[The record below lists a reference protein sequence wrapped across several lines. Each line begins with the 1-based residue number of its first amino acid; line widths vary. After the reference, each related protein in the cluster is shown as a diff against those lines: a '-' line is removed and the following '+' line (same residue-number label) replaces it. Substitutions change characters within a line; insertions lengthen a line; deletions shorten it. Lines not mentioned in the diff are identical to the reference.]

1 MKFWEKQDMLDRP
14 TDTSD
19 SNRAARR
26 WRQVF
31 LNRWLLVGIA
41 AVVMYAM
48 LGFLLT
54 PWVVKRSVINYT
66 AEKLKRKASMVEVRV
81 NPFLLTIEAKDFSLV
96 ELDDR
101 PIIGFGRLFVDFE
114 LSSLFLWAWTF
125 ADIRIERPSIY
136 VEIQHSGHLNMAD
149 LADSLPQSEDPP
161 PSDHRPPRLLLRHI
175 KVSDGSFTFSDLSDP
190 TPAAATFSSVNL
202 EFNEISTLPERTG
215 PYAAKVHLPGGG
227 TVGWRGN
234 LSLRPIFFEG
244 ELSMAGFKLS
254 TAWKFVQDK
263 LNLIEPSGEVDFSTR
278 YRFDYQNSSSSLV
291 LQNAKLALK
300 GLILTEKEKTSPFL
314 SLEAIELDEMRFDLR
329 ARELMVPNIVVKN
342 GKIEASVD
350 ETGLLNWQNL
360 VTSRDS
366 TDVTARI
373 PGSATPESQPWLIN
387 AEVVNVVNVALDYK
401 DRSRAAPLVLA
412 IGGVNVVLNASAEV
426 GAGPVRAIVDGLK
439 VKLSPVMLSQAGD
452 DNPLLWLDSLVLND
466 GRIDIGSR
474 TITITQVETTGGATN
489 VVREKDGRI
498 RLIELVKPSD
508 QGLIKREVVKE
519 SEKARAE
526 GKPWT
531 FRLDAFEMNDFR
543 VALADHTV
551 APAIVYELK
560 DIQTAVQKLTN
571 DGETPVDFETE
582 FKVTQGGSAKV
593 VGQVSQVGDYADVE
607 AKITA
612 INLKP
617 LAPLVAKFTSL
628 VLESGAFSV
637 SADMKYRS
645 TQPGP
650 KLTADG
656 SVGLDEFRL
665 NEADTGE
672 RFLEW
677 KAMFADG
684 IKFGLLPNRFEVE
697 EVRVLKPG
705 AKVVVFKDHS
715 VNLAKALKRPDGA
728 MTDTELQSP
737 QTPTPTAV
745 SAKSEALF
753 PVSID
758 RVRVESGLVDF
769 ADFSVILPFAT
780 QVTDF
785 KGSVTGISSEPT
797 SRASLKFDGRVDE
810 YGFTTVEGSLSPFM
824 PKTFTDISVLFRNVE
839 MKPLSPYSATF
850 AGRKIASGKINLN
863 LEYKVENSEL
873 LGENEVVLERFTLG
887 ERVESPSAINL
898 PLDFAIALLT
908 DAEGKIDISVPVRGN
923 VNDPEFKY
931 GQVIWRAFVKLI
943 TKIVTA
949 PFRALG
955 ALFGSDSE
963 QMDAIAFNPGSA
975 RLLPPE
981 LEKLKAVSEA
991 LKKRPQLRLVVEGRF
1006 DTATDGEALRT
1017 ERVRRALTE
1026 QIGVKLGPD
1035 EEPWP
1040 TAFDSAKTQ
1049 EALEKLLEMR
1059 HGDTAIADFEEQ
1071 YENTT
1076 GTKPERANF
1085 AMALIGRAS
1094 PDTAFYQAV
1103 FQELVKLE
1111 PLTDHDLEDLA
1122 LMRTE
1127 SILKDLKTGTGLD
1140 DTRVT
1145 AGSPGPT
1152 EKASTETVE
1161 TKLTLDVIP

>member
-1 MKFWEKQDMLDRP
+1 MVDQP
-14 TDTSD
+14 PNTS
-19 SNRAARR
+19 NANTAPGGWRR
-26 WRQVF
+26 VL
-31 LNRWLLVGIA
+31 LNRWLLAGIA

-54 PWVVKRSVINYT
+54 PWILKRYLINYT
-66 AEKLKRKASMVEVRV
+66 AENLKRKASMVELRV
-81 NPFLLTIEAKDFSLV
+81 NPFLFTLEAKDFSLV
-96 ELDDR
+96 ESDDR

-114 LSSLFLWAWTF
+114 LSSLFRWAWTF

-136 VEIQHSGHLNMAD
+136 VEIQHNGHLNMAD

-161 PSDHRPPRLLLRHI
+161 PSDDRPPRLLLQHV
-175 KVSDGSFTFSDLSDP
+175 KVSDGSFTFSDLSDR
-190 TPAAATFSSVNL
+190 TPAAATFSPVNL
-202 EFNEISTLPERTG
+202 EFKEISTLPERTG
-215 PYAAKVHLPGGG
+215 PYAAKVELPGGG
-227 TVGWRGN
+227 TVGWRGE
-234 LSLRPIFFEG
+234 LALQPIFFEG

-254 TAWKFVQDK
+254 TAWKFIQDA
-263 LNLIEPSGEVDFSTR
+263 LRLTEPSGEVDFSTR

-291 LQNAKLALK
+291 LQNAKFALK

-342 GKIEASVD
+342 GKVEVSVD
-350 ETGLLNWQNL
+350 EKGLMNWQKL
-360 VTSRDS
+360 VTLRES
-366 TDVTARI
+366 TKVTA
-373 PGSATPESQPWLIN
+373 PNSGTATPESQPWLIN
-387 AEVVNVVNVALDYK
+387 TEMVNVVNVALDYR
-401 DRSRAAPLVLA
+401 DSSRAAPLVLA

-426 GAGPVRAIVDGLK
+426 GAGPVKAIVDGLK
-439 VKLSPVMLSQAGD
+439 VKLSPIMLSEAGD
-452 DNPLLWLDSLVLND
+452 DNPLLWLDAFVLND
-466 GRIDIGSR
+466 GRIDIGGR
-474 TITITQVETTGGATN
+474 TITIAQVETTSGGTS
-489 VVREKDGRI
+489 VVRNKDGRI
-498 RLIELVKPSD
+498 RLIELLAPGDK
-508 QGLIKREVVKE
+508 GLDEGDVVKA
-519 SEKARAE
+519 SEKAQAE
-526 GKPWT
+526 NEPWS
-531 FRLDAFEMNDFR
+531 FRLDAFEMDNFR
-543 VALADHTV
+543 VGLQDDTV
-551 APAIVYELK
+551 APAIVYGLE
-560 DIQTAVQKLTN
+560 DIHAAVKKVTN
-571 DGETPVDFETE
+571 DGKTPVDFETE
-582 FKVTQGGSAKV
+582 FKVAQGGSANV
-593 VGQVSQVGDYADVE
+593 VGQVGQVGDYADVE

-645 TQPGP
+645 TKPGP

-656 SVGLDEFRL
+656 SARLDEFKL

-672 RFLEW
+672 RLLEW

-684 IKFGLLPNRFEVE
+684 IKFRMLPDRLEVD
-697 EVRVLKPG
+697 EVRVLEPG
-705 AKVVVFKDHS
+705 AKIVVFKDKS
-715 VNLAKALKRPDGA
+715 VNLAKALKRPDA
-728 MTDTELQSP
+728 AITDTELQSP
-737 QTPTPTAV
+737 QTSTPTVV

-753 PVSID
+753 PINID

-785 KGSVTGISSEPT
+785 KGSVTGISSEAT

-810 YGFTTVEGSLSPFM
+810 YGLATVEGSLSPFM

-850 AGRKIASGKINLN
+850 AGRKIASGKLNVN

-923 VNDPEFKY
+923 VDDPEFKY
-931 GQVIWRAFVKLI
+931 GQVIWQAFVKLI

-1006 DTATDGEALRT
+1006 DTATDGEALRA
-1017 ERVRRALTE
+1017 ERVRRALAE
-1026 QIGVKLGPD
+1026 QIGVTLGPD
-1035 EEPWP
+1035 EEPGP
-1040 TAFDSAKTQ
+1040 IAFDSTKTQ

-1059 HGDTAIADFEEQ
+1059 HGDSAIADFEEQ
-1071 YENTT
+1071 YEKTT

-1111 PLTDHDLEDLA
+1111 PLTDNDLGDLA
-1122 LMRTE
+1122 LRRTE
-1127 SILKDLKTGTGLD
+1127 SILKDLKTTTGLD

-1152 EKASTETVE
+1152 EKASTKTVE
-1161 TKLTLDVIP
+1161 TKFTLDVVKP